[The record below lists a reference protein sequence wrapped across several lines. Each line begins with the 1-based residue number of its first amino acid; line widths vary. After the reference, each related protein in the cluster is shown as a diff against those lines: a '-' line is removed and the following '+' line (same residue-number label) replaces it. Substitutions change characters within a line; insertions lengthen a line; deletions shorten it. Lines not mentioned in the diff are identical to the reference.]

1 MCLVVLEWTL
11 SDSTP
16 KNPTNAPAN
25 ELANPAPAAAGPVVL
40 GEQEVQAALVEI
52 SQQDGVLSELSRRR
66 SGRYPLLPGTRVVVG
81 YTPVGQT
88 VVAVSPV
95 VRDVSR
101 QGLSML
107 YTRLIPPGTGVACLF
122 VGPTGQSLRVS
133 GSVLR
138 CWHVRG
144 SVFEIG
150 VRFAEPAPIYQF
162 VRCDEIGPGVGADG
176 SGPYRQ
182 VLVALQRL
190 EGMTRDGVA
199 LELLDEGLRD
209 VELAIAAER
218 EARCQGGDKR
228 TMEIGDEEINEMPG
242 REAA

>member
-1 MCLVVLEWTL
+1 
-11 SDSTP
+11 
-16 KNPTNAPAN
+16 
-25 ELANPAPAAAGPVVL
+25 
-40 GEQEVQAALVEI
+40 
-52 SQQDGVLSELSRRR
+52 
-66 SGRYPLLPGTRVVVG
+66 
-81 YTPVGQT
+81 
-88 VVAVSPV
+88 
-95 VRDVSR
+95 
-101 QGLSML
+101 
-107 YTRLIPPGTGVACLF
+107 
-122 VGPTGQSLRVS
+122 
-133 GSVLR
+133 
-138 CWHVRG
+138 
-144 SVFEIG
+144 